1 MTSPAFPPGRMPKC
15 GECREAQELPLVA
28 HVIHRLDVGGLE
40 NGLVNIIN
48 HMPEGHY
55 RHAIICMT
63 DYNPSFRAR
72 IKKNNVECYALH
84 KRDGKDLGIYFRLW
98 SLFKHL
104 RPVIVHTRNLS
115 ALEAQLPAALA
126 GVRCRVQGEHGR
138 DIHDIDGRNR
148 KYNFLRRV
156 FRPLVDR
163 YIPLSHDL
171 DQWLRNQVGVTDN
184 KIVAI
189 CNGVDSDFFHPAP
202 AGREEL
208 PVAGFAE
215 KDSIIIGTVG
225 RMQTV
230 KDQLM
235 LVRAF
240 VLLLGRL
247 PALRSRLRLVLIGEG
262 PLRAQAQVMLQQADA
277 LELCWLPGSRDDTPV
292 LLRGMDIFVLPSLA
306 EGISNTILEAM
317 ASGLPVVATHVGG
330 NSELIVEGQTGML
343 VPPANPDV
351 MADAL
356 QRYITDSALRGK
368 HGMQGRQRI
377 EQEFNLDTMVQR
389 YMSVYDDVIKEKYD
403 NNY

>member
-1 MTSPAFPPGRMPKC
+1 MTTPP
-15 GECREAQELPLVA
+15 LPLVA

-48 HMPEGHY
+48 HMPEGRY
-55 RHAIICMT
+55 RHVIICMT
-63 DYNPSFRAR
+63 DYNPAFRER
-72 IKKNNVECYALH
+72 IRQSNVECYELH
-84 KRDGKDLGIYFRLW
+84 KREGKDPGIYFRLW
-98 SLFKHL
+98 RLFRHL

-115 ALEAQLPAALA
+115 ALEAQLPAVLA

-148 KYNFLRRV
+148 KYNLLRRV

-163 YIPLSHDL
+163 YIPLSRDL
-171 DQWLRNQVGVTDN
+171 EQWLRSSVGVADN
-184 KIVAI
+184 KIVTI
-189 CNGVDSDFFHPAP
+189 CNGVNSELFHPAS
-202 AGREEL
+202 AGREAL
-208 PVAGFAE
+208 PVEGFAGM
-215 KDSIIIGTVG
+215 DSIVIGTVG

-230 KDQLM
+230 KDQLT

-240 VLLLGRL
+240 VLLLERL
-247 PALRSRLRLVLIGEG
+247 PELRSRLRLVLIGDG
-262 PLRAQAQVMLQQADA
+262 PLRAQAQTMLQQANA
-277 LELCWLPGSRDDTPV
+277 LDVCWLPGSRDDMPA

-317 ASGLPVVATHVGG
+317 ASGLPVIATHVGG
-330 NSELIVEGQTGML
+330 NPELVVEGQTGTL

-356 QRYITDSALRGK
+356 QRYIKDAVMRHQ

-389 YMSVYDDVIKEKYD
+389 YLSVYDDAIRQKY
-403 NNY
+403 